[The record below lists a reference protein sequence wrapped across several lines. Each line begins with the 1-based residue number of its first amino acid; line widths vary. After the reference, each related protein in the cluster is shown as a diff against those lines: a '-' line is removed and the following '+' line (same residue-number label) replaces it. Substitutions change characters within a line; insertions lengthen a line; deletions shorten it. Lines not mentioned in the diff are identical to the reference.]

1 MNSTIENS
9 GVNTA
14 ETNSM
19 GAASGSNDYS
29 QDFNEG
35 SSLSSAG
42 MSIQDDSAMVVDS
55 VSGFVPSSVVTN
67 TKEDNVAINLTQLR
81 SEMDEQLKM
90 FCHVR
95 ASGDDA
101 AIDEALRGI
110 DKTKRRIAAMLECQS
125 FFKKLDVVS
134 TQLAK

>member
-1 MNSTIENS
+1 
-9 GVNTA
+9 
-14 ETNSM
+14 
-19 GAASGSNDYS
+19 
-29 QDFNEG
+29 
-35 SSLSSAG
+35 

-55 VSGFVPSSVVTN
+55 VSGFVPSSVMTN
-67 TKEDNVAINLTQLR
+67 KKEDNVAINLTQLR

-101 AIDEALRGI
+101 AIDEALQGI

-125 FFKKLDVVS
+125 FFKKLEMHQTSLEVAMRFLLGFPCLIGICLNSSWLPVS
-134 TQLAK
+134 LDPFQMKKFLNLWSIS